1 MIGRRTGEAHRFIS
15 GAGFLFITFG
25 TARVNRLAENGRI
38 VSNCLKLP
46 SRVSFMNFL
55 QLMKLLELWTTQLD
69 KLNRLYPDLKVVF
82 TISPVRHW
90 KDGSTWQSG

>member
-38 VSNCLKLP
+38 VSNCLKLLQ
-46 SRVSFMNFL
+46 SRFIHE
-55 QLMKLLELWTTQLD
+55 LLTVDEIIG
-69 KLNRLYPDLKVVF
+69 VVDH
-82 TISPVRHW
+82 TA
-90 KDGSTWQSG
+90 